1 MPPEHSPDDDAIA
14 ELIIDHRE
22 VDELLTQLQGD
33 SLSPEER
40 QDTMEQVIKELI
52 RHAVAEESYLYPAIE
67 DRVPNGKSIADK
79 ERADHQEVEEL
90 LKQLEGEDPHD
101 PSSRPTLMK
110 LVTDL
115 HQHIADEENNLF
127 PALRSVYSEAEL
139 KELGDK
145 VRTAKAAAP
154 TRPHPSAPRGE
165 MARKTPRPMV
175 GLVARPRALLPGRS
189 RCRSAREAPRRI
201 RRGPSF

>member
-1 MPPEHSPDDDAIA
+1 MPPEHHPDDDVIA

-22 VDELLTQLQGD
+22 VDEMLTKLQGD
-33 SLSPEER
+33 TLSPEER
-40 QDTMEQVIKELI
+40 QDMMEHVIAELV
-52 RHAVAEESYLYPAIE
+52 RHAVAEETYLYPAVA
-67 DRVPNGKSIADK
+67 DRVPNGKAIADK

-101 PSSRPTLMK
+101 PASRPSLRK

-127 PALRSVYSEAEL
+127 PALRSVYSQAEL
-139 KELGDK
+139 NELGDK
-145 VRTAKAAAP
+145 VRTAKKAAP

-165 MARKTPRPMV
+165 LARKTLGPVV
-175 GLVARPRALLPGRS
+175 GLVDRTRDLLTGRN
-189 RCRSAREAPRRI
+189 R
-201 RRGPSF
+201 

>member
-1 MPPEHSPDDDAIA
+1 MPPEHSPDDDVIA

-22 VDELLTQLQGD
+22 ADEMLTKLQGD
-33 SLSPEER
+33 TLSADER
-40 QDTMEQVIKELI
+40 QDTMEQVIAELV
-52 RHAVAEESYLYPAIE
+52 RHAIAEESYLYPAVE
-67 DRVPNGKSIADK
+67 DRVPNGKAIADK

-115 HQHIADEENNLF
+115 HGHIADEENNLF
-127 PALRSVYSEAEL
+127 PALRSVYSQEEL
-139 KELGDK
+139 NELGDK
-145 VRTAKAAAP
+145 VRTAKRAAP

-165 MARKTPRPMV
+165 MARKTLGPMV
-175 GLVARPRALLPGRS
+175 GLVDRTRDLLSGRN
-189 RCRSAREAPRRI
+189 R
-201 RRGPSF
+201 

>member
-1 MPPEHSPDDDAIA
+1 MAPEHNPDDDVIA

-22 VDELLTQLQGD
+22 VDELLTKLQGD
-33 SLSPEER
+33 ALSPDER
-40 QDTMEQVIKELI
+40 QDTMEQVIAELV
-52 RHAVAEESYLYPAIE
+52 RHAIAEESYLYPAVE
-67 DRVPNGKSIADK
+67 DRVPGGKAIADK

-101 PSSRPTLMK
+101 ASSRPTLMK

-115 HQHIADEENNLF
+115 YQHIADEESNLF

-145 VRTAKAAAP
+145 VRTAKKAAP

-165 MARKTPRPMV
+165 LARKTLGPMV
-175 GLVARPRALLPGRS
+175 GLVDRTRDLLTGRN
-189 RCRSAREAPRRI
+189 R
-201 RRGPSF
+201 

>member
-1 MPPEHSPDDDAIA
+1 MPPEHNPNDDVIA

-22 VDELLTQLQGD
+22 VDEMLTKLQAET
-33 SLSPEER
+33 LSPEER
-40 QDTMEQVIKELI
+40 QDTMEQVITELV
-52 RHAVAEESYLYPAIE
+52 RHAIAEESYLYPAVE
-67 DRVPNGKSIADK
+67 DRVPNGKAIAEK
-79 ERADHQEVEEL
+79 ERADHQEVEEF

-101 PSSRPTLMK
+101 PASRPTLNK

-127 PALRSVYSEAEL
+127 PALRAVYSEAEL
-139 KELGDK
+139 KDLGDK

-165 MARKTPRPMV
+165 MARKTLGPRV
-175 GLVARPRALLPGRS
+175 GLSDRTHGLP
-189 RCRSAREAPRRI
+189 
-201 RRGPSF
+201 